1 MPAEARRLP
10 ARFRCCLARRA
21 LLMLSLLLPSGA
33 PALAEVISSAAY
45 EGETGRYAHG
55 VLGDALEYETL
66 VLNLSSG
73 RVLRL
78 TLPEA
83 LVFEDVTP
91 RLADLNGDGAP
102 EVIVVESD
110 QTRGARL
117 AVYNA
122 AGRIA
127 QTPFIGTRF
136 RWLAPLGAADL
147 DGDGRME
154 IAYVDRPH
162 LAKTL
167 RIWRF
172 EANGLTEIASF
183 AGVTNHRIGEEDIAG
198 GIRQCNGAPEM
209 ILADAGWQSLLALRY
224 DGVEITLRQIGID
237 TSRPAFAAAM
247 RCDKG

>member
-1 MPAEARRLP
+1 MLTRARRLLLHILQ
-10 ARFRCCLARRA
+10 RQVRRA
-21 LLMLSLLLPSGA
+21 LLVLCLWLPLPVVAGA
-33 PALAEVISSAAY
+33 DAIETAFY

-66 VLNLSSG
+66 ALRMRSG
-73 RVLRL
+73 QILRF
-78 TLPEA
+78 TLPQTM
-83 LVFEDVTP
+83 VFEDVAP
-91 RLADLNGDGAP
+91 RLFDLDGDGAP
-102 EVIVVESD
+102 EVIAVESD

-117 AVYNA
+117 AIYSVP
-122 AGRIA
+122 GRITA
-127 QTPFIGTRF
+127 TPFIGTRF

-154 IAYVDRPH
+154 IAFVDRPH

-172 EANGLTEIASF
+172 EAETLTEVASF

-198 GIRQCNGAPEM
+198 GIRNCGGAPEM
-209 ILADAGWQSLLALRY
+209 ILSDAGWQSLLALRFVRG
-224 DGVEITLRQIGID
+224 DISLRQIGTD

-247 RCDKG
+247 RCESG